1 MTFDA
6 EGFSS
11 FLGRLKKER
20 NYAIISL
27 KFIGGRCALNYLKKV
42 PVVSTA
48 LVLINIVIYIIS
60 GFSNNGELYRAGL
73 MSVDAVVRR
82 REFGR
87 IIWSMF
93 LHADTQHLFN
103 NMLILFFLGAMLERE
118 IGHIRFGAFYLLS
131 GVGAGLLSLLM
142 KVIHEDPSGT
152 LGASGAIFGL
162 DGVLLAMVILSGR
175 RMENVTLPRVLLM
188 IALSLYSG
196 FASGMTDN
204 AAHLGGLI
212 TGFLAGGIMCMM
224 QNRKDKKNYEH

>member
-1 MTFDA
+1 
-6 EGFSS
+6 
-11 FLGRLKKER
+11 LV
-20 NYAIISL
+20 
-27 KFIGGRCALNYLKKV
+27 YLKKV
-42 PVVSTA
+42 PVVSAA
-48 LVLINIVIYIIS
+48 LVLVNIAIYIIGS
-60 GFSNNGELYRAGL
+60 FINGGEMYRAGIL
-73 MSVDAVVRR
+73 TADAVMRQQ
-82 REFGR
+82 EYGR

-118 IGHIRFGAFYLLS
+118 IGHIRFGSFYLLS
-131 GVGAGLLSLLM
+131 GLGAGILSLVM
-142 KVIHEDPSGT
+142 KMIHEDPSGT
-152 LGASGAIFGL
+152 LGASGAVFGL

-188 IALSLYSG
+188 IVLSLYSG

>member
-1 MTFDA
+1 MV
-6 EGFSS
+6 
-11 FLGRLKKER
+11 
-20 NYAIISL
+20 
-27 KFIGGRCALNYLKKV
+27 YLKKV
-42 PVVSTA
+42 PVVSAA
-48 LVLINIVIYIIS
+48 LVLVNIAIYIIGS
-60 GFSNNGELYRAGL
+60 FINGGEMYRAGIL
-73 MSVDAVVRR
+73 TADAVVRQQ
-82 REFGR
+82 EYGR

-118 IGHIRFGAFYLLS
+118 IGHIRFGSFYLLS
-131 GVGAGLLSLLM
+131 GLGAGILSLMM

-152 LGASGAIFGL
+152 LGASGAVFGL

-188 IALSLYSG
+188 IVLSLYSG